1 MLLQDKK
8 YILNFNNQVNQVKNI
23 YINLFTCPF
32 VIKNIDSLKKLTH
45 ALFTDSKLDFE
56 SLQM

>member
-8 YILNFNNQVNQVKNI
+8 YILNFNNQVKNI